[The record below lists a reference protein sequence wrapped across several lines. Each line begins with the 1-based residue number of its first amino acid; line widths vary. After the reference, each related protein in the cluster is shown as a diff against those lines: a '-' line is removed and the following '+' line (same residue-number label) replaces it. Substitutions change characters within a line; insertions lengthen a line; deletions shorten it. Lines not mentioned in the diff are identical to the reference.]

1 MLYSCQG
8 LTLLYDLPDV
18 PAPQGDQPW
27 DKGVSFTVMLK
38 PANISNA
45 VTVSYSVDG
54 GPTQQLHAVAGKSD
68 YRQNAQYFAV
78 AFPKLSVG
86 QRVDYAV
93 SGSCAGRQVPEWTSV
108 RNFAHSFRVI
118 DLTKNKSFEPRVSG
132 PMTPALIDEP
142 GRYELTGEFLAR
154 FTIKIQSPRTIGPTP
169 DGIRTIWNAVS
180 GTVVG
185 PRLNAKVLQGADWMQ
200 IRPDGVA
207 NIDVR
212 AALETN
218 DGARI
223 MSIYTGV
230 MEMGEDG
237 YKNFLAN
244 KLPST
249 FQARTSQRFLTG
261 DPKYKWLTR
270 LQCVSVG
277 TVFLGELAY
286 VYDVYALR

>member
-38 PANISNA
+38 PANVSNA

-54 GPTQQLHAVAGKSD
+54 GPTQQLHAVAGESD
-68 YRQNAQYFAV
+68 YRENAQYFAV

-86 QRVDYAV
+86 QRVDSAV

-118 DLTKNKSFEPRVSG
+118 DLTKNKSFEPQVSG

-169 DGIRTIWNAVS
+169 DGYPNDLECCLRHCC
-180 GTVVG
+180 GTTFERQSVTRR
-185 PRLNAKVLQGADWMQ
+185 RLDADQ
-200 IRPDGVA
+200 
-207 NIDVR
+207 
-212 AALETN
+212 
-218 DGARI
+218 
-223 MSIYTGV
+223 TG
-230 MEMGEDG
+230 
-237 YKNFLAN
+237 
-244 KLPST
+244 
-249 FQARTSQRFLTG
+249 RCR
-261 DPKYKWLTR
+261 
-270 LQCVSVG
+270 
-277 TVFLGELAY
+277 
-286 VYDVYALR
+286 